1 MIDDINKKNKEWKK
15 DSLHRKPKKKTN
27 RSCKKAYCSNVYR
40 QASKDQVAFELLL

>member
-27 RSCKKAYCSNVYR
+27 RSWR
-40 QASKDQVAFELLL
+40 TTGT